1 MKKLL
6 LLWML
11 ISVSGVMVKADGQVP
26 GQKTGPQTF
35 HEAHFKVFD
44 AYSMRPVAHA
54 SIYNKSGKAL
64 GNTDDKGIVVL
75 SLPASNE
82 DVYTIKAG
90 GFSTVN
96 MQLEYASMPKAD
108 YEVLLPPSGSVP
120 GSGEDGAKIY
130 VKQDP
135 ATYKKAKPEEDVQLE
150 FAVQLAAS
158 SKPITDMSSLKSWEE
173 LGPVYIKSENGMY
186 KVRLGPFDSQ
196 DKAKQVLL
204 QAKERGKKDAFIVIQ
219 KGLENYTT
227 EGYEKLPVDAPE
239 VQARIQEKKS
249 APATTKTPTQLAP
262 ALTPNPQPKAQV
274 VVPVEEGNVE
284 YKVRLASYLKPGGF
298 NTKDIDQYGTLES
311 YRKGEWTIM
320 MIGGFKSEQDAIRVK
335 DEVVKKGYKDAAVV
349 VVRDGILQE
358 TEK

>member
-11 ISVSGVMVKADGQVP
+11 MSVSGVMIMADGQVP
-26 GQKTGPQTF
+26 GQKTGPQTY

-44 AYSMRPVAHA
+44 AYSMRPVAKA
-54 SIYNKSGKAL
+54 MIFNKTGKQMGA
-64 GNTDDKGIVVL
+64 TDDKGIVVL
-75 SLPASNE
+75 SLPASSE

-108 YEVLLPPSGSVP
+108 YEVLLPPSGSVA
-120 GSGEDGAKIY
+120 GNADDGAKIY

-135 ATYKKAKPEEDVQLE
+135 STYKKAKPEGDVQLQ

-158 SKPITDMSSLKSWEE
+158 SKPINDMNSLKSWEE
-173 LGPVYIKSENGMY
+173 LGPLYIKSENGMY

-204 QAKERGKKDAFIVIQ
+204 QVKARGKKDAFIVIQ
-219 KGLENYTT
+219 EGLDNYSP

-239 VQARIQEKKS
+239 VQERLQAGE
-249 APATTKTPTQLAP
+249 TTKPAEQVQAPKPAATSSPKQSSTPVI
-262 ALTPNPQPKAQV
+262 PQV
-274 VVPVEEGNVE
+274 TEENVE

-311 YRKGEWTIM
+311 YRKGEWTIL
-320 MIGGFKSEQDAIRVK
+320 MIGGFKTEQDAIRVK
-335 DEVVKKGYKDAAVV
+335 EEVVKKGYNDAAVV

-358 TEK
+358 NDH

>member
-11 ISVSGVMVKADGQVP
+11 LSVSGVMVMADGQVP
-26 GQKTGPQTF
+26 GQKTGPQGF

-54 SIYNKSGKAL
+54 TIFNKTGKQL
-64 GNTDDKGIVVL
+64 GSTDDKGIVIL

-120 GSGEDGAKIY
+120 GGAEDGAKIY

-135 ATYKKAKPEEDVQLE
+135 ATYKKSKTEAEVQLQ

-158 SKPITDMSSLKSWEE
+158 SKPINDMSSLKSWEE
-173 LGPVYIKSENGMY
+173 LGPLFIKAENGMY

-196 DKAKQVLL
+196 DQAKQVLL
-204 QAKERGKKDAFIVIQ
+204 QAKARGKKDAFIVIQ
-219 KGLENYTT
+219 EGLDNYSP

-239 VQARIQEKKS
+239 VQARLQSSETAKPT
-249 APATTKTPTQLAP
+249 APAKPQSLPVTTAAPQTKTNMDP
-262 ALTPNPQPKAQV
+262 
-274 VVPVEEGNVE
+274 PVMESNVE

-298 NTKDIDQYGTLES
+298 NTKDIDKYGTLES

-320 MIGGFKSEQDAIRVK
+320 MIGGFKTEQDAIRVK
-335 DEVVKKGYKDAAVV
+335 EEVVKKGYSDATVV

-358 TEK
+358 NDQ